1 MVINIINTSRIT
13 KSLGVHNQLMRQ
25 IMKLSYLS
33 AALLFAA
40 PLLQAKGLDLD
51 LSKTM
56 PSIEKLYL
64 DLHQSPELSY
74 SEKNTGKKIAAK
86 LSNLGFE
93 VTDNVGGYGVVGIY
107 KNGNGPTVMIR
118 TDTDGL
124 PITEQTNKP
133 YASTVKVIDEH
144 GANVGVMHGCGH
156 DIHMSSFIGTAEQLI
171 AHKSKWKGT
180 LMMVAQPAEEVG
192 GGAKA
197 MLSEGLFSKYA
208 KPDHIIALHVSASV
222 PAGKVTMKNEYTM
235 ASVDS
240 VDINIKGKGG
250 HGAYPHTTI
259 DPVVIAARTVL
270 ALQTITSR
278 ELSPLEPSVITV
290 GSIHGGSKHNVISDE
305 VKLQLTLRS
314 YNPDVRNAQIAAIK
328 RITRGIAQSAGLEE
342 SDYPAVV
349 VHEDESIPSTYNNPA
364 QTNIVRGAIKNAI
377 GDTNVLETQ
386 AVMAGEDFG
395 LYGRTDENIPITLFW
410 LGGVNQQ
417 QYAKAIKNNETLP
430 SLHSSKFAPDYKVA
444 LPTGIKA
451 MSNAAVALFNKSE

>member
-1 MVINIINTSRIT
+1 
-13 KSLGVHNQLMRQ
+13 
-25 IMKLSYLS
+25 MKLTYLS
-33 AALLFAA
+33 AILLLAS
-40 PLLQAKGLDLD
+40 PLVQANGLDLN
-51 LSKTM
+51 LSKAM
-56 PSIEKLYL
+56 PAIEKFYL

-74 SEKNTGKKIAAK
+74 HEQKTGKKIADR
-86 LSNLGFE
+86 LTQLGFK
-93 VTDNVGGYGVVGIY
+93 VTSNVGGFGVVGIY
-107 KNGNGPTVMIR
+107 KNGEGPTVMIR

-124 PITEQTNKP
+124 PIIEQTGKS
-133 YASTVKVIDEH
+133 YASKVKVIDEH
-144 GANVGVMHGCGH
+144 GAKVGVMHGCGH

-171 AHKSKWKGT
+171 AHKKQWQGT

-222 PAGKVTMKNEYTM
+222 PAGKVSMKNEYTM

-240 VDINIKGKGG
+240 VDIIIKGKGG

-314 YNPDVRNAQIAAIK
+314 YNPDVRSAQIAAIK
-328 RITRGIAQSAGLEE
+328 RITAGIAQSAGLNE
-342 SDYPAVV
+342 SNYPVIY

-364 QTNIVRGAIKNAI
+364 QTDIVRNSIASAI
-377 GDTNVLETQ
+377 GDINVLETQ

-410 LGGVNQQ
+410 LGGVNQA
-417 QYAKAIKNNETLP
+417 QYADSIKTGEVLP

-444 LPTGIKA
+444 IPTGIKA
-451 MSNAAVALFNKSE
+451 MSNAAVALFNK

>member
-1 MVINIINTSRIT
+1 
-13 KSLGVHNQLMRQ
+13 
-25 IMKLSYLS
+25 MKLTYLS
-33 AALLFAA
+33 AILLLAS
-40 PLLQAKGLDLD
+40 PLVQANGLDLN
-51 LSKTM
+51 LSKAM
-56 PSIEKLYL
+56 PAIEKFYL

-74 SEKNTGKKIAAK
+74 HEQKTGKKVADR
-86 LSNLGFE
+86 LTQLGFK
-93 VTDNVGGYGVVGIY
+93 VTSNVGGFGVVGIY
-107 KNGNGPTVMIR
+107 KNGEGPTVMIR

-124 PITEQTNKP
+124 PIIEQTGKS
-133 YASTVKVIDEH
+133 YASKVKVIDEH
-144 GANVGVMHGCGH
+144 GAKVGVMHGCGH

-171 AHKSKWKGT
+171 AHKKQWQGT
-180 LMMVAQPAEEVG
+180 LMMVAQPAEEVD

-222 PAGKVTMKNEYTM
+222 PAGKVSMKNEYTM

-240 VDINIKGKGG
+240 VDITIKGKGG

-314 YNPDVRNAQIAAIK
+314 YNPDVRSAQIAAIK
-328 RITRGIAQSAGLEE
+328 RITAGIAQSAGLNE
-342 SDYPAVV
+342 SNYPVIY

-364 QTNIVRGAIKNAI
+364 QTDIVRNSIASAI

-410 LGGVNQQ
+410 LGGVNQA
-417 QYAKAIKNNETLP
+417 QYADSIKTGEVLP

-444 LPTGIKA
+444 IPTGIKA
-451 MSNAAVALFNKSE
+451 MSNAAVALFNK

>member
-1 MVINIINTSRIT
+1 
-13 KSLGVHNQLMRQ
+13 
-25 IMKLSYLS
+25 MKLTYLS
-33 AALLFAA
+33 AILLLAS
-40 PLLQAKGLDLD
+40 PLVQANGLDLN
-51 LSKTM
+51 LSKAM
-56 PSIEKLYL
+56 PAIEKFYL

-74 SEKNTGKKIAAK
+74 HEQKTGKKIADR
-86 LSNLGFE
+86 LTQLGFK
-93 VTDNVGGYGVVGIY
+93 VTSNVGGFGVVGIY
-107 KNGNGPTVMIR
+107 KNGEGPTVMIR

-124 PITEQTNKP
+124 PIIEQTGKP
-133 YASTVKVIDEH
+133 YASKVKVIDEH
-144 GANVGVMHGCGH
+144 GAKVGVMHGCGH

-171 AHKSKWKGT
+171 AHKKQWQGT

-197 MLSEGLFSKYA
+197 MLSEGLFSKFA

-222 PAGKVTMKNEYTM
+222 PAGKVSMKNEYTM

-240 VDINIKGKGG
+240 VDITIKGKGG

-314 YNPDVRNAQIAAIK
+314 YNPDVRSAQIAAIK
-328 RITRGIAQSAGLEE
+328 RITAGIAQSAGLDE
-342 SDYPAVV
+342 SNYPVV
-349 VHEDESIPSTYNNPA
+349 YVHEDESIPSTYNNPA
-364 QTNIVRGAIKNAI
+364 QTDIVRNSIASAI

-410 LGGVNQQ
+410 LGGVNQA
-417 QYAKAIKNNETLP
+417 QYADSIKTAEVLP

-444 LPTGIKA
+444 IPTGIKA
-451 MSNAAVALFNKSE
+451 MSNAAVALFNK

>member
-1 MVINIINTSRIT
+1 
-13 KSLGVHNQLMRQ
+13 
-25 IMKLSYLS
+25 MKLTYLS
-33 AALLFAA
+33 AILLLASS
-40 PLLQAKGLDLD
+40 LVQANGLDLN
-51 LSKTM
+51 LSKAM
-56 PSIEKLYL
+56 PAIEKFYL

-74 SEKNTGKKIAAK
+74 HEQKTGKKIADR
-86 LSNLGFE
+86 LTQLGFK
-93 VTDNVGGYGVVGIY
+93 VTSNVGGFGVVGIY
-107 KNGNGPTVMIR
+107 KNGEGPTVMIR

-124 PITEQTNKP
+124 PIIEQTGKS
-133 YASTVKVIDEH
+133 YASKVKVIDEH
-144 GANVGVMHGCGH
+144 GAKVGVMHGCGH

-171 AHKSKWKGT
+171 AHKKQWQGT

-208 KPDHIIALHVSASV
+208 KPDHIIALHVSASF
-222 PAGKVTMKNEYTM
+222 PAGKVSMKNEYTM

-240 VDINIKGKGG
+240 VDITIKGKGG

-314 YNPDVRNAQIAAIK
+314 YNPDVRSAQIAAIK
-328 RITRGIAQSAGLEE
+328 RITAGIAQSAGLNE
-342 SDYPAVV
+342 SNYPVIY

-364 QTNIVRGAIKNAI
+364 QTDIVRNSIASAI

-410 LGGVNQQ
+410 LGGVNQA
-417 QYAKAIKNNETLP
+417 QYADSIKTGEVLP

-444 LPTGIKA
+444 IPTGIKA
-451 MSNAAVALFNKSE
+451 MSNAAVALFNK

>member
-1 MVINIINTSRIT
+1 
-13 KSLGVHNQLMRQ
+13 
-25 IMKLSYLS
+25 MKLTYLS
-33 AALLFAA
+33 AILLLAS
-40 PLLQAKGLDLD
+40 PLVQANGLDLN
-51 LSKTM
+51 LSKAM
-56 PSIEKLYL
+56 PAIEKFYL

-74 SEKNTGKKIAAK
+74 HEQKTGKKIADR
-86 LSNLGFE
+86 LTQLGFK
-93 VTDNVGGYGVVGIY
+93 VTSNVGGFGVVGIY
-107 KNGNGPTVMIR
+107 KNGEGPTVMIR

-124 PITEQTNKP
+124 PIIEQTGKS
-133 YASTVKVIDEH
+133 YASKVKVIDER
-144 GANVGVMHGCGH
+144 GAKVGVMHGCGH

-171 AHKSKWKGT
+171 AHKKQWQGT

-222 PAGKVTMKNEYTM
+222 PAGKVSMKNEYTM

-240 VDINIKGKGG
+240 VDITIKGKGG

-314 YNPDVRNAQIAAIK
+314 YNPDVRSAQIAAIK
-328 RITRGIAQSAGLEE
+328 RITAGIAQSAGLNE
-342 SDYPAVV
+342 SNYPVIY

-364 QTNIVRGAIKNAI
+364 QTDIVRNSIASAI

-410 LGGVNQQ
+410 LGGVNQA
-417 QYAKAIKNNETLP
+417 QYADSIKTGEVLP

-444 LPTGIKA
+444 IPTGIKA
-451 MSNAAVALFNKSE
+451 MSNAAVALFNK

>member
-1 MVINIINTSRIT
+1 
-13 KSLGVHNQLMRQ
+13 
-25 IMKLSYLS
+25 MKLTYLS
-33 AALLFAA
+33 AILLLAS
-40 PLLQAKGLDLD
+40 PLVQANGLDLN
-51 LSKTM
+51 LSKAM
-56 PSIEKLYL
+56 PAIEKFYL

-74 SEKNTGKKIAAK
+74 HEQKTGKKIADR
-86 LSNLGFE
+86 LTQLGFK
-93 VTDNVGGYGVVGIY
+93 VTSNVGGFGVVGIY
-107 KNGNGPTVMIR
+107 KNGEGPTVMIR

-124 PITEQTNKP
+124 PIIEQTGKS
-133 YASTVKVIDEH
+133 YASKVKVIDEH
-144 GANVGVMHGCGH
+144 GSKVGVMHGCGH

-171 AHKSKWKGT
+171 AHKKQWQGT

-222 PAGKVTMKNEYTM
+222 PAGKVSMKNEYTM

-240 VDINIKGKGG
+240 VDITIKGKGG

-314 YNPDVRNAQIAAIK
+314 YNPDVRSAQIAAIK
-328 RITRGIAQSAGLEE
+328 RITAGIAQSAGLNE
-342 SDYPAVV
+342 SNYPVIY

-364 QTNIVRGAIKNAI
+364 QTDIVRNSIASAI

-410 LGGVNQQ
+410 LGGVNQA
-417 QYAKAIKNNETLP
+417 QYADSIKTGEVLP

-444 LPTGIKA
+444 IPTGIKA
-451 MSNAAVALFNKSE
+451 MSNAAVALFNK

>member
-1 MVINIINTSRIT
+1 
-13 KSLGVHNQLMRQ
+13 
-25 IMKLSYLS
+25 MKLTYLS
-33 AALLFAA
+33 AILLLAS
-40 PLLQAKGLDLD
+40 PLVQANGLDLN
-51 LSKTM
+51 LSKAM
-56 PSIEKLYL
+56 PAIEKFYL

-74 SEKNTGKKIAAK
+74 HEQKTGKKIADR
-86 LSNLGFE
+86 LTQLGFK
-93 VTDNVGGYGVVGIY
+93 VTSNVGGFGVVGIY
-107 KNGNGPTVMIR
+107 KNGEGPTVMIR

-124 PITEQTNKP
+124 PIIEQTGKS
-133 YASTVKVIDEH
+133 YASKVKVIDEH
-144 GANVGVMHGCGH
+144 GAKVGVMHGCGH

-171 AHKSKWKGT
+171 AHKKQWQGT

-222 PAGKVTMKNEYTM
+222 PAGKVSMKNEYTM

-240 VDINIKGKGG
+240 VDITIKGKGG

-314 YNPDVRNAQIAAIK
+314 YNPDVRSAQIAAIK
-328 RITRGIAQSAGLEE
+328 RITAGIAQSAGLDA
-342 SDYPAVV
+342 SSYPVV
-349 VHEDESIPSTYNNPA
+349 YVHEDESIPSTYNNPA
-364 QTNIVRGAIKNAI
+364 QTDIVRNSIASAI

-410 LGGVNQQ
+410 LGGVNQA
-417 QYAKAIKNNETLP
+417 QYADSIKTGEVLP

-444 LPTGIKA
+444 IPTGIKA
-451 MSNAAVALFNKSE
+451 MSNAAVALFNK

>member
-1 MVINIINTSRIT
+1 
-13 KSLGVHNQLMRQ
+13 
-25 IMKLSYLS
+25 MKLTYLS
-33 AALLFAA
+33 AILLLAS
-40 PLLQAKGLDLD
+40 PLVQASGLDLN
-51 LSKTM
+51 LSKAM
-56 PSIEKLYL
+56 PAIEKFYL

-74 SEKNTGKKIAAK
+74 HEQKTGKKVADR
-86 LSNLGFE
+86 LTQLGFK
-93 VTDNVGGYGVVGIY
+93 VTSNVGGFGVVGIY
-107 KNGNGPTVMIR
+107 KNGEGPTVMIR

-124 PITEQTNKP
+124 PIIEQTGKS
-133 YASTVKVIDEH
+133 YASKVKVIDEH
-144 GANVGVMHGCGH
+144 GAKVGVMHGCGH

-171 AHKSKWKGT
+171 AHKKQWQGT

-222 PAGKVTMKNEYTM
+222 PAGKVSMKNEYTM

-240 VDINIKGKGG
+240 VDITIKGKGG

-314 YNPDVRNAQIAAIK
+314 YNPDVRSAQIAAIK
-328 RITRGIAQSAGLEE
+328 RITAGIAQSAGLNE
-342 SDYPAVV
+342 SNYPVIY

-364 QTNIVRGAIKNAI
+364 QTDIVRNSIASAI

-410 LGGVNQQ
+410 LGGVNQA
-417 QYAKAIKNNETLP
+417 QYADSIKTGEVLP

-444 LPTGIKA
+444 IPTGIKA
-451 MSNAAVALFNKSE
+451 MSNAAVALFNK

>member
-1 MVINIINTSRIT
+1 
-13 KSLGVHNQLMRQ
+13 
-25 IMKLSYLS
+25 MKLTYLS
-33 AALLFAA
+33 AVLLLASPFV
-40 PLLQAKGLDLD
+40 QANGLDLN

-56 PSIEKLYL
+56 PAIEKFYL

-74 SEKNTGKKIAAK
+74 HEQETGNKIADK
-86 LSNLGFE
+86 LTQLGFK
-93 VTDNVGGYGVVGIY
+93 VTSNVGGFGVVGIY

-124 PITEQTNKP
+124 PIIEQTGKS
-133 YASTVKVIDEH
+133 YASKVKVIDEH
-144 GANVGVMHGCGH
+144 GAKVGVMHGCGH

-171 AHKSKWKGT
+171 AHKDQWKGT

-222 PAGKVTMKNEYTM
+222 PAGKISMKNEYTM

-240 VDINIKGKGG
+240 VDITIKGKGG

-278 ELSPLEPSVITV
+278 ELSPLEPSVITI

-314 YNPDVRNAQIAAIK
+314 YNPDVRSAQIAAIK
-328 RITRGIAQSAGLEE
+328 RITAGIAQSAGLDE
-342 SDYPAVV
+342 SNYPVV
-349 VHEDESIPSTYNNPA
+349 YVHEDESIPSTYNNPA
-364 QTNIVRGAIKNAI
+364 QTDIVRQSIASAI

-410 LGGVNQQ
+410 LGGVNQA
-417 QYAKAIKNNETLP
+417 QYTDSIKTGEILP

-444 LPTGIKA
+444 IPTGIKA
-451 MSNAAVALFNKSE
+451 MSNAAVALFNK

>member
-1 MVINIINTSRIT
+1 
-13 KSLGVHNQLMRQ
+13 
-25 IMKLSYLS
+25 MKLTYLS
-33 AALLFAA
+33 AILLLAS
-40 PLLQAKGLDLD
+40 PLVQANGLDLN
-51 LSKTM
+51 LSKAM
-56 PSIEKLYL
+56 PAIEKFYL

-74 SEKNTGKKIAAK
+74 HEQKTGKKIADR
-86 LSNLGFE
+86 LTQLGFK
-93 VTDNVGGYGVVGIY
+93 VTSNVGGFGVVGIY

-124 PITEQTNKP
+124 PIIEQTGKS
-133 YASTVKVIDEH
+133 YASKVKVIDEH
-144 GANVGVMHGCGH
+144 GAKVGVMHGCGH

-171 AHKSKWKGT
+171 AHKKQWQGT

-208 KPDHIIALHVSASV
+208 KPDHIIALHASASV
-222 PAGKVTMKNEYTM
+222 PAGKVSMKNEYTM

-240 VDINIKGKGG
+240 VDITIKGKGG

-314 YNPDVRNAQIAAIK
+314 YNPDVRSAQIAAIK
-328 RITRGIAQSAGLEE
+328 RITAGIAQSAGLDE
-342 SDYPAVV
+342 SSYPVV
-349 VHEDESIPSTYNNPA
+349 YVHEDESIPSTYNNPA
-364 QTNIVRGAIKNAI
+364 QTDIVRNSIASAI

-410 LGGVNQQ
+410 LGGVNQA
-417 QYAKAIKNNETLP
+417 QYADSIKTGEVLP

-444 LPTGIKA
+444 IPTGIKA
-451 MSNAAVALFNKSE
+451 MSNAAVALFNK

>member
-1 MVINIINTSRIT
+1 
-13 KSLGVHNQLMRQ
+13 
-25 IMKLSYLS
+25 MKLTYLS
-33 AALLFAA
+33 AILLLAS
-40 PLLQAKGLDLD
+40 PLVQANGLDLN
-51 LSKTM
+51 LSKAM
-56 PSIEKLYL
+56 PAIEKFYL

-74 SEKNTGKKIAAK
+74 HEQKTGKKVADR
-86 LSNLGFE
+86 LTQLGFK
-93 VTDNVGGYGVVGIY
+93 VTSNVGGFGVVGIY
-107 KNGNGPTVMIR
+107 KNGEGPTVMIR

-124 PITEQTNKP
+124 PIIEQTGKS
-133 YASTVKVIDEH
+133 YASKVKVIDEH
-144 GANVGVMHGCGH
+144 GAKVGVMHGCGH

-171 AHKSKWKGT
+171 AHKKQWQGT

-222 PAGKVTMKNEYTM
+222 PAGKVSMKNEYTM

-240 VDINIKGKGG
+240 VDITIKGKGG

-314 YNPDVRNAQIAAIK
+314 YNPDVRSAQIAAIK
-328 RITRGIAQSAGLEE
+328 RITAGIAQSAGLNE
-342 SDYPAVV
+342 SNYPVIY

-364 QTNIVRGAIKNAI
+364 QTDIVRNSIASAI
-377 GDTNVLETQ
+377 GDTNALETQ

-410 LGGVNQQ
+410 LGGVNQA
-417 QYAKAIKNNETLP
+417 QYADSIKTGEVLP

-444 LPTGIKA
+444 IPTGIKA
-451 MSNAAVALFNKSE
+451 MSNAAVALFNK

>member
-1 MVINIINTSRIT
+1 
-13 KSLGVHNQLMRQ
+13 
-25 IMKLSYLS
+25 MKLTYLS
-33 AALLFAA
+33 AILLLAS
-40 PLLQAKGLDLD
+40 PLVQANGLDLN
-51 LSKTM
+51 LSKAM
-56 PSIEKLYL
+56 PAIEKFYL

-74 SEKNTGKKIAAK
+74 HEQETGNKIADK
-86 LSNLGFE
+86 LTQLGFK
-93 VTDNVGGYGVVGIY
+93 VTSNVGGFGVVGIY

-124 PITEQTNKP
+124 PIIEQTGKS
-133 YASTVKVIDEH
+133 YASKVKVIDEH
-144 GANVGVMHGCGH
+144 GAKVGVMHGCGH

-171 AHKSKWKGT
+171 VHKDQWKGT

-197 MLSEGLFSKYA
+197 MLGEGLFSKYE

-222 PAGKVTMKNEYTM
+222 PAGKVSMKNEYTM

-240 VDINIKGKGG
+240 VDITIKGKGG

-259 DPVVIAARTVL
+259 DPVIIAARTVL

-314 YNPDVRNAQIAAIK
+314 YNPNVRSAQIAAIK
-328 RITRGIAQSAGLEE
+328 RITAGIAQSAGLNE
-342 SDYPAVV
+342 SNYPVV
-349 VHEDESIPSTYNNPA
+349 YVHEDESIPSTYNNPA
-364 QTNIVRGAIKNAI
+364 QTDIVRNSIASAI

-410 LGGVNQQ
+410 LGGVNQA
-417 QYAKAIKNNETLP
+417 QYADSIKTGEVLP

-444 LPTGIKA
+444 IPTGIKA
-451 MSNAAVALFNKSE
+451 MSNAAVALFNK